1 MTLIGFADKHWS
13 DISAGFAAAGVAV
26 ALIVF
31 WTIVVRS
38 DRD

>member
-1 MTLIGFADKHWS
+1 MTLIEFADKHWS
-13 DISAGFAAAGVAV
+13 DISAGLASMGVAAV
-26 ALIVF
+26 LIVF